1 MRTMTHF
8 AIVPSKSI
16 ITRARMPSTEI
27 ELSGCHGPL
36 ATALARC
43 QSVSRRREWFPKS
56 DVEMMAEKSSELI
69 QTHIV
74 KKDPAKLRLKP
85 NLQGYEDLR
94 KTFRW
99 SDAEKMVDWFPD
111 GKINAAYNAVDRHAL
126 GKRKDKVALIYDD
139 GESNVTSLTFD
150 QLYRQTNRFANV
162 LKKIGVKRQDRV
174 FFFLQR
180 SPELYTGFLGAIKY
194 GAIASPMF
202 PAFGPDGIRDRMLDS
217 GAVAIVTD
225 GQLKKRV
232 YEVVKDLPELKHLI
246 ISGKDV
252 ADGEIDLDKEM
263 AEASDQFET
272 THKDIVQMHL
282 STYWVLDVHEEDVYW
297 CTADLGWVTGVVYG
311 VLGPWS
317 NGVTQVGLGGRFDPE
332 RWYKTIQ
339 SYKVSIWYTAPTA
352 VRMLMAKG
360 DELPKKYDLSSLRAL
375 YSVGEPLNPEGVN
388 WALEVFDNK
397 PFHDTWWQTETGSIL
412 ITNFPDMDIKPGSM
426 GRPLPGVE
434 AAIVDE
440 TGKPLEQ
447 GVEGSL
453 CIKPGWPAMMRQIW
467 KNPAKYNEYFRNG
480 WYYTGDTAQID
491 KDGYFWYVGRAD
503 DVIKTSGERV
513 GPFEVESALIEH
525 AAVAEAGVIGKP
537 DEIRGNIIKAFI
549 VLTPGYTESDALKMD
564 IQKFVKSKLAGHA
577 YPREIDVVKTL
588 PKTRSGKIMRRLL
601 RAREL
606 GLPIGDTSTLE
617 D

>member
-1 MRTMTHF
+1 ME
-8 AIVPSKSI
+8 V
-16 ITRARMPSTEI
+16 
-27 ELSGCHGPL
+27 
-36 ATALARC
+36 
-43 QSVSRRREWFPKS
+43 FPKS
-56 DVEMMAEKSSELI
+56 DVDLMAEKSSELI
-69 QTHIV
+69 QTQIV

-99 SDAEKMVDWFPD
+99 SDAEKMVDWFPN

-139 GESNVTSLTFD
+139 GEGNATKLTFE
-150 QLYRQTNRFANV
+150 QLYKQTNKFANV
-162 LKKIGVKRQDRV
+162 LKKIGIKRQDRV
-174 FFFLQR
+174 FFFLSR
-180 SPELYTGFLGAIKY
+180 SPELYVGFLGAIKY

-225 GQLKKRV
+225 GELKKRV
-232 YEVVKDLPELKHLI
+232 YEVVKDLPELKHI
-246 ISGKDV
+246 IVTGKDV
-252 ADGEIDLDKEM
+252 AEGETSLDKEM

-272 THKDIVQMHL
+272 THMDPEEFSYMLYTSGTTGKPKGVVHAHKDIVQMHL

-317 NGVTQVGLGGRFDPE
+317 NGATQVGLGGRFDPE

-339 SYKVSIWYTAPTA
+339 EHKVSIWYTAPTA

-360 DELPKKYDLSSLRAL
+360 DDLPNKYNLSSLRAL
-375 YSVGEPLNPEGVN
+375 YSVGEPLNPEGVK
-388 WALEVFDNK
+388 WALDVFDSK

-412 ITNFPDMDIKPGSM
+412 ITNFPEMDIKPGSM

-440 TGKPLEQ
+440 NGKPLEQ
-447 GVEGSL
+447 GEEGSL

-503 DVIKTSGERV
+503 DVIKTAGERV

-525 AAVAEAGVIGKP
+525 PAVAEAGVIGKP
-537 DEIRGNIIKAFI
+537 DELRGNIIKAFI
-549 VLTPGYTESDALKMD
+549 VLTPGYTESDALKTD

-577 YPREIDVVKTL
+577 YPREIDVVRTL

>member
-1 MRTMTHF
+1 
-8 AIVPSKSI
+8 
-16 ITRARMPSTEI
+16 
-27 ELSGCHGPL
+27 
-36 ATALARC
+36 
-43 QSVSRRREWFPKS
+43 
-56 DVEMMAEKSSELI
+56 MAEKSSELI
-69 QTHIV
+69 HTQIV
-74 KKDPAKLRLKP
+74 KKNPAKLRLKS
-85 NLQGYEDLR
+85 NLQGYADLR
-94 KTFRW
+94 KTFKW

-139 GESNVTSLTFD
+139 GEGNATKMTFE
-150 QLYRQTNRFANV
+150 QLYKQTNKFANV

-174 FFFLQR
+174 FFFFSR
-180 SPELYTGFLGAIKY
+180 SPELYVGFLGAIKY

-202 PAFGPDGIRDRMLDS
+202 PAFGPDGIKDRMLDS

-225 GQLKKRV
+225 GELKKRV
-232 YEVVKDLPELKHLI
+232 YEVVKDLPELKHI
-246 ISGKDV
+246 IVTGKDV
-252 ADGEIDLDKEM
+252 ADGEISLDKEM
-263 AEASDQFET
+263 EAASDAFET
-272 THKDIVQMHL
+272 AHMDPEEFSYMLYTSGTTGKPKGVVHAHKDIVQMHL
-282 STYWVLDVHEEDVYW
+282 STYWVLDVHEEDIYW

-317 NGVTQVGLGGRFDPE
+317 NGITQVGLGGRFDPE

-339 SYKVSIWYTAPTA
+339 SYKVSVWYTAPTA

-360 DELPKKYDLSSLRAL
+360 DDLPNKYELSSLRAL
-375 YSVGEPLNPEGVN
+375 YSVGEPLNPEGVK
-388 WALEVFDNK
+388 WALDVFDSK

-412 ITNFPDMDIKPGSM
+412 ITNFPEMDIKPGSM
-426 GRPLPGVE
+426 GKPLPGVE

-440 TGKPLEQ
+440 NGKPLEQ
-447 GVEGSL
+447 GEEGNL
-453 CIKPGWPAMMRQIW
+453 CIKPGWPSMMRQIW

-503 DVIKTSGERV
+503 DVIKTAGERV

-525 AAVAEAGVIGKP
+525 PAVAEAGVIGKP
-537 DEIRGNIIKAFI
+537 DELRGNIIKAFI
-549 VLTPGYTESDALKMD
+549 VLTPGHTESDALKTD

-577 YPREIDVVKTL
+577 YPREIDVVKSL

>member
-1 MRTMTHF
+1 
-8 AIVPSKSI
+8 
-16 ITRARMPSTEI
+16 
-27 ELSGCHGPL
+27 
-36 ATALARC
+36 
-43 QSVSRRREWFPKS
+43 
-56 DVEMMAEKSSELI
+56 MAEKSTELI
-69 QTHIV
+69 HGDLV

-85 NLQGYEDLR
+85 NLQNYNELR
-94 KTFRW
+94 KTFKW
-99 SDAEKMVDWFPD
+99 SDADKLVEWFPG
-111 GKINAAYNAVDRHAL
+111 GKINAAHNVIDRHAQ
-126 GKRKDKVALIYDD
+126 GTRKDKLALIFDD
-139 GESNVTSLTFD
+139 GEGNAQKFTFKQMGEMTSK
-150 QLYRQTNRFANV
+150 FANV
-162 LKKIGVKRQDRV
+162 MTKLGIKRQDRV

-180 SPELYTGFLGAIKY
+180 SPELYAGFLGAIKA

-202 PAFGPDGIRDRMLDS
+202 PAFGPDAIRDRLLDS

-225 GQLKKRV
+225 SVLKKRV
-232 YEVVKDLPELKHLI
+232 YEVKNQLPELKHI
-246 ISGKDV
+246 IVVGKDV
-252 ADGEIDLDKEM
+252 AADEVSWEMEM
-263 AEASDQFET
+263 AAASDKFDAVPMDPEEFMYMLYTSGT
-272 THKDIVQMHL
+272 TGKPKGVVHAHKAIVQATL
-282 STYWVLDVHEEDVYW
+282 SASWVLDVHDEDIYW

-360 DELPKKYDLSSLRAL
+360 DDLPKKYDLSSLRAN
-375 YSVGEPLNPEGVN
+375 YSVGEPLNPEGVK
-388 WALEVFDNK
+388 WALDVFDFK

-412 ITNFPDMDIKPGSM
+412 ITNFPEMDIKPGSM
-426 GRPLPGVE
+426 GKPLPGVE

-440 TGKPLEQ
+440 KGNELEQ
-447 GVEGSL
+447 GEEGSL
-453 CIKPGWPAMMRQIW
+453 ALRPGWPAMMRQIW

-503 DVIKTSGERV
+503 DVIKTAGERV

-525 AAVAEAGVIGKP
+525 PAIVEAGVIGKP
-537 DEIRGNIIKAFI
+537 DQLRGNIIKAFI
-549 VLTPGYTESDALKMD
+549 VLAPGYNDTPQLKED
-564 IQKFVKSKLAGHA
+564 IQKFVKTKLAGHA
-577 YPREIDVVKTL
+577 YPREIDVVKSL